1 MRSQLQRNWETF
13 GLGTAASRAV
23 SALRDCSLEA
33 HFVDLKKIK
42 GPDNPTCYVFF
53 KDVSSNVHTHV
64 PCAPC
69 MDAITEQV
77 QRAFFIA
84 GVANLLQPEPLI
96 NKTKQVRDILE
107 LSPSC

>member
-1 MRSQLQRNWETF
+1 MFVKNEFGYFLINDNRSTCNHSQSDIDEIVKR
-13 GLGTAASRAV
+13 
-23 SALRDCSLEA
+23 
-33 HFVDLKKIK
+33 IK
-42 GPDNPTCYVFF
+42 GPDNPTCYVFP

>member
-1 MRSQLQRNWETF
+1 MTSPSRKLRNGASDVRE
-13 GLGTAASRAV
+13 ASRTISKRFHERLVVIFAV
-23 SALRDCSLEA
+23 
-33 HFVDLKKIK
+33 KIK
-42 GPDNPTCYVFF
+42 GPDNPTCYVFP

>member
-1 MRSQLQRNWETF
+1 MRNGFRPPIL
-13 GLGTAASRAV
+13 
-23 SALRDCSLEA
+23 
-33 HFVDLKKIK
+33 IK
-42 GPDNPTCYVFF
+42 GPDNPTCYVFP